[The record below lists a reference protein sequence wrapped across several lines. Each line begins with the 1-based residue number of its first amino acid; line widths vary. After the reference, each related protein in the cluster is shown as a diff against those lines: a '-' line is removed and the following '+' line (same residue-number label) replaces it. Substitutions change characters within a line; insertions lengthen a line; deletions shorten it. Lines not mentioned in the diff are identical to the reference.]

1 MKNPLLLSAVVM
13 LAGLSGCLSSEE
25 ALEAFPSFSLA
36 DHETTTHNNSM
47 YAGTPYVAYFSASWC
62 SHCTPTL
69 DAVLDA
75 VPADHLLIFNLE
87 SSEDWSDMNAWKD
100 KMESELERTI
110 DHPFIHAPPLATELG
125 VDGLPTVFFVNS
137 DGLIEE
143 RTKGL
148 QTPDTIQGHWS
159 SLS

>member
-1 MKNPLLLSAVVM
+1 MKNPWFLSAVVL

-25 ALEAFPSFSLA
+25 ELEAFPTFSLA

-47 YAGTPYVAYFSASWC
+47 YNGSPYVAYFSASWC
-62 SHCTPTL
+62 SHCAPTL
-69 DAVLDA
+69 DAVVDA

-87 SSEDWSDMNAWKD
+87 SNEDWSDMNAWKD
-100 KMESELERTI
+100 KMESELERDI
-110 DHPFIHAPPLATELG
+110 DHPFIHAPPLATTLG

-137 DGLIEE
+137 DGLIEQ
-143 RTKGL
+143 RVKGL
-148 QTPDTIQGHWS
+148 QTPNAIQGHWN

>member
-1 MKNPLLLSAVVM
+1 M
-13 LAGLSGCLSSEE
+13 CIR
-25 ALEAFPSFSLA
+25 
-36 DHETTTHNNSM
+36 D
-47 YAGTPYVAYFSASWC
+47 
-62 SHCTPTL
+62 
-69 DAVLDA
+69 
-75 VPADHLLIFNLE
+75 
-87 SSEDWSDMNAWKD
+87 
-100 KMESELERTI
+100 R
-110 DHPFIHAPPLATELG
+110 G